1 MMKIFGIGNIL
12 LGDDGVGVRV
22 VEKIKEERTFGE
34 TPINKEEITTK
45 DFELME
51 IILQAKLIVDWIKL
65 I

>member
-1 MMKIFGIGNIL
+1 MNF
-12 LGDDGVGVRV
+12 
-22 VEKIKEERTFGE
+22 EKKEERAFGE